1 MRRLAWFLVM
11 PLALVARPM
20 AAQDD
25 GADSLQAAQIRQ
37 QIETRFGQQIQAT
50 LGLSNEQA
58 AKLRTTFQAYNPKRR
73 ALEQDERG
81 IKRALQDQLRP
92 GIAANSDSVNT
103 LVNRLLDNKVTYART
118 FVDEDKE
125 MAKYL
130 TPVQRA
136 QYQMLRERLMAR
148 IEQIRQQRQQRMQG
162 GAGLAQP

>member
-1 MRRLAWFLVM
+1 MRRLAWFLM
-11 PLALVARPM
+11 MSLALVARPLS
-20 AAQDD
+20 AQDD
-25 GADSLQAAQIRQ
+25 GGDTVQAAQIRQ

-50 LGLSNEQA
+50 LGLTNDQA
-58 AKLRTTFQAYNPKRR
+58 ARLRATFQTYNPKRR

-92 GIAANSDSVNT
+92 GIAANADSVNT
-103 LVNRLLDNKVTYART
+103 LVNRLLDNKVTYAKT

-148 IEQIRQQRQQRMQG
+148 IEQIRQQRQQRLQG